1 MTLAELGPRLR
12 VVLYTFESP
21 VTLAIADRLIATGK
35 LSAVILQR
43 PMTWSD
49 KVALLRRRLARYGL
63 LRVIDEIAF
72 KIFYTLFLKRA
83 DDRVRCTLV
92 FDRGINKERLARQ
105 IDLHDVDSL
114 NSANGRDLLRRLN
127 PDLVIMMSREM
138 IRGETLSAARLG
150 FIGCHPGL
158 LPEYRGVYAP
168 FWTMWNGRP
177 DQVGLSVYLAN
188 AGVDTGPLISVRA
201 VGPRFALRHF
211 KVESERLMLEGVP
224 DLIDT
229 VEKAERGT
237 LTTYTKPD
245 AKSRL
250 YSHIGLTHYLG
261 ALRRAIPPA
270 SS

>member
-1 MTLAELGPRLR
+1 LDQRLK

-35 LSAVILQR
+35 LSAVILQTR
-43 PMTWSD
+43 MTWRD
-49 KVALLRRRLARYGL
+49 KAALLRRRLARYGL
-63 LRVIDEIAF
+63 PRVVDEILF

-83 DDRVRCTLV
+83 DDRLRRTLA
-92 FDRGINKERLARQ
+92 FDRGVTKARLARQ
-105 IDLHDVDSL
+105 IDVHEIDSV
-114 NSANGRDLLRRLN
+114 NGASGRDLLLRLQ

-138 IRGETLSAARLG
+138 IRGETLGAAKLG
-150 FIGCHPGL
+150 FVGCHPGL

-168 FWTMWNGRP
+168 FWAMREGRP

-188 AGVDTGPLISVRA
+188 AGVDTGPLVSERA
-201 VGPRFALRHF
+201 VAPRFDVRHF

-237 LTTYTKPD
+237 LATFTKPH
-245 AKSRL
+245 APSRL
-250 YSHIGLTHYLG
+250 YSHVGLTHYLG
-261 ALRRAIPPA
+261 ALRRAAAQPA
-270 SS
+270 NR